1 MSARRAFPHGRA
13 GDNLN
18 VLYLIN
24 YAGKAGT
31 EKYVENLIRLGDGKI
46 KPFFAY
52 NIEGELSQKMADAG
66 VPCLKVDMGK
76 TAVFSAAKKLAEY
89 CRENK
94 IDVIHAQYPRENIV
108 ALISKRYCPEPKVVL
123 TNHLTLRLDG
133 FSGFVWRML
142 NRHFTPKNHR
152 IIAVCNE
159 GRDIMI
165 DNGVL
170 PARISVIFN
179 GIEPAGVPQKSNA
192 VRKELNLPENCFVM
206 TILAR
211 FAPEKGLGFLV
222 DTLSIL
228 KTQTDRPFCCLICGD
243 GELFGETNS
252 KIYEAGLEN
261 ECRLLGYR
269 KDTREILLNSDA
281 YLCTSSC
288 NEAMSFA
295 ILEAMNAGL
304 PLVVTDVG
312 GNRDLAETFIKCGFV
327 TKYGD
332 TEAFASNIK
341 LLMDDVQLREK
352 YSAAA
357 SEKITKYFDLNKL
370 ASDVYAAYN

>member
-1 MSARRAFPHGRA
+1 MSARRAFSHGRA

-31 EKYVENLIRLGDGKI
+31 EKYVENLIRLGDGKTN
-46 KPFFAY
+46 PFFAY
-52 NIEGELSQKMADAG
+52 NIEGELSKKMSDAE
-66 VPCLKVDMGK
+66 VPYLQVDMGK
-76 TAVFSAAKKLAEY
+76 TAVFSAAKKLAEF

-108 ALISKRYCPEPKVVL
+108 ALLSKRYYPEPKVVL

-170 PARISVIFN
+170 PERISVIFN

-222 DTLSIL
+222 DTLTIL
-228 KTQTDRPFCCLICGD
+228 KTQADRPFCCLICGD
-243 GELFGETNS
+243 GELFGEIS
-252 KIYEAGLEN
+252 AKISEAGLEN

-269 KDTREILLNSDA
+269 KDTRDILLNSDV

-332 TEAFASNIK
+332 TEDFASKIK

-352 YSAAA
+352 YSEAA
-357 SEKITKYFDLNKL
+357 SEKITKHFDLNKL
-370 ASDVYAAYN
+370 ADDVYAAYN

>member
-1 MSARRAFPHGRA
+1 M
-13 GDNLN
+13 N

-31 EKYVENLIRLGDGKI
+31 EKYVENLIRLGEGKI

-52 NIEGELSQKMADAG
+52 NIGGELSEKLAAAG
-66 VPCLKVDMGK
+66 IPSLQVDMGK
-76 TAVFSAAKKLAEY
+76 KAVFSAAKKLAQY
-89 CRENK
+89 CRDNK
-94 IDVIHAQYPRENIV
+94 IDVIHAQYPRENII
-108 ALISKRYCPEPKVVL
+108 ALISKRYYPEPKVVL
-123 TNHLTLRLDG
+123 TNHLTLRLG
-133 FSGFVWRML
+133 GASGFVWRMI

-165 DNGVL
+165 ENGVL
-170 PARISVIFN
+170 PERISVIFN
-179 GIEPAGVPQKSNA
+179 GIEPAGAPQKSSA
-192 VRKELNLPENCFVM
+192 VRKELELPENCFVM
-206 TILAR
+206 AILAR

-222 DTLSIL
+222 EVLAKL
-228 KTQTDRPFCCLICGD
+228 KTETDKPFCCLVCGD
-243 GELFGETNS
+243 GELFGEIS
-252 KIYEAGLEN
+252 GKISEMGLES
-261 ECRLLGYR
+261 ECRLLGFR

-312 GNRDLAETFIKCGFV
+312 GNRDLAESFIKCGFV
-327 TKYGD
+327 TDYGD
-332 TEAFASNIK
+332 TEGFASRIR
-341 LLMDDVQLREK
+341 LLMDELPLREK

-357 SEKITKYFDLNKL
+357 TDKIAKYFDLNKL
-370 ASDVYAAYN
+370 ANDVYAAYN